1 MPLDSTIPQETPVV
15 ARQIGGRAIQHDS
28 ELWKTLFP
36 SELLRIDG
44 RVPVEN
50 SSKFL
55 LQMRMNVTKEL
66 IAVAFSPASESN
78 DVGFRILNDF
88 LIAKG
93 WVFFFNSSQPV
104 VHFFLLILFIGVMVS
119 YFPGVIVPKITIPA
133 VNCTSSHYFQAI
145 HYLIIWNYWTT
156 CIYLSYEQLIF

>member
-1 MPLDSTIPQETPVV
+1 MPLDSTIPQETPVA
-15 ARQIGGRAIQHDS
+15 ARQIGGRPIEHDS

-55 LQMRMNVTKEL
+55 LQMRMNVAKEL
-66 IAVAFSPASESN
+66 VAVAFSPASESN

-93 WVFFFNSSQPV
+93 
-104 VHFFLLILFIGVMVS
+104 
-119 YFPGVIVPKITIPA
+119 
-133 VNCTSSHYFQAI
+133 
-145 HYLIIWNYWTT
+145 
-156 CIYLSYEQLIF
+156 

>member
-15 ARQIGGRAIQHDS
+15 ARQIGGRPIQHDS

-93 WVFFFNSSQPV
+93 
-104 VHFFLLILFIGVMVS
+104 
-119 YFPGVIVPKITIPA
+119 
-133 VNCTSSHYFQAI
+133 
-145 HYLIIWNYWTT
+145 
-156 CIYLSYEQLIF
+156 